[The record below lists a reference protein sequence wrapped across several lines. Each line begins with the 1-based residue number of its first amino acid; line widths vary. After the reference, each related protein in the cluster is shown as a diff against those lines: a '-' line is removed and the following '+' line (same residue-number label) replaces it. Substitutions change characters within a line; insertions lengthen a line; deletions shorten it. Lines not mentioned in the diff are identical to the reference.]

1 MSRSTETTGPVE
13 DHPTMEDKILH
24 CLSIYPIISPSM
36 LQIGIG
42 THHAP
47 TEWRPILRDLVQK
60 GKILELEKDT
70 VTVTGRNFTYTRLM
84 LPGTIHNA

>member
-1 MSRSTETTGPVE
+1 MTEATLHEET
-13 DHPTMEDKILH
+13 TMEDKILH

-47 TEWRPILRDLVQK
+47 TEWKPALRELIQRGD
-60 GKILELEKDT
+60 ILETEKDT
-70 VTVTGRNFTYTRLM
+70 KTVTGRNFTYTRLM
-84 LPGTIHNA
+84 LPGTIHNG